1 MSRLGTSQHV
11 LWHVSLLH
19 PAADAVPIGCF
30 FREAGIGNSEPLLQV
45 FSLVDGNGA
54 EIQGSDAGTVES
66 HWERLVGT
74 GKDVA
79 GGSARELSKCVQFA
93 RIIQRTDRSF

>member
-1 MSRLGTSQHV
+1 V
-11 LWHVSLLH
+11 LWDVSLLH

-30 FREAGIGNSEPLLQV
+30 FKEAGIGNREALLQV
-45 FSLVDGNGA
+45 FCVVAGNGA

-79 GGSARELSKCVQFA
+79 SGSAWHISK
-93 RIIQRTDRSF
+93 T

>member
-1 MSRLGTSQHV
+1 MSAIHLPYIQTDIQLDTCHT
-11 LWHVSLLH
+11 L
-19 PAADAVPIGCF
+19 AADAVPIGCF

-45 FSLVDGNGA
+45 FFVVAGDGA

-74 GKDVA
+74 GKDGA
-79 GGSARELSKCVQFA
+79 SGSAWYVSK
-93 RIIQRTDRSF
+93 T